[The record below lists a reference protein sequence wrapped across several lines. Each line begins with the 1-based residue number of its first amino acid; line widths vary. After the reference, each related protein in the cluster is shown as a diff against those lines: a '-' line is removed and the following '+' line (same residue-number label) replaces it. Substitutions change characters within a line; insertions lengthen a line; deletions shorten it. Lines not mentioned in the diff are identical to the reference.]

1 MPIQSSL
8 LNRLSFCLFLI
19 SIAAASIAAQVPQ
32 PSPTPTVPKAVV
44 KGRVVYDDTNDPVRR
59 SRINLVQLVND
70 RSNLTSATDRDGRFE
85 IREVP
90 AGVYFVLLESPG
102 IISPISFLR
111 GNSDNIGQPE
121 AFDIKALRE
130 YCTEIPVDGT
140 NTVNVTVRARRGG
153 AISGKVTYSDGA
165 PAVNAVISMYKR
177 SGKERTRILNGIS
190 IAGMSALNTDDRGRY
205 RISGLPPGDY
215 FVAAAEKNTSPN
227 RSRAGYDPFSDILS
241 DSLTATYYGNG
252 AKLSDALP
260 IEMSLGSEINDV
272 DIVLPDS
279 TPHTIT
285 GTVTAKSDG
294 RPLAGASITIKNK
307 EQADWLSRD
316 PQKVTS
322 DSDGRWS
329 FDGIPDGTYVLEA
342 DAPYETDGALVTSD
356 DEAAE
361 QKRLPRKP
369 RVLPKQVD
377 VTVGGSDVAG
387 LSIELIDGASV
398 SGTIEIPGGQTD
410 RGYVVVRYAY
420 ESGSA
425 DPRNNNTPAMDGKF
439 TIDQLKPGKI
449 YLTADANTYGA
460 MNEIKYYV
468 KSITLNGNDLM
479 QNPLTVEAGQTITNV
494 KIVLASDRARAKIQ
508 LVDDAGKPLPAKAL
522 AVIPVDQSRR
532 SFESQT
538 ATGVTDVDGIFPFSG
553 APGDYLVI
561 AAGKDDPWPPG
572 TEAVRAALTAANRIN
587 LKPGDNKTLTITVR

>member
-1 MPIQSSL
+1 MPIQSPL

-59 SRINLVQLVND
+59 SRVNLVQLVND

-111 GNSDNIGQPE
+111 GNSDNVGRPE
-121 AFDIKALRE
+121 AFDIKSLRE

-153 AISGKVTYSDGA
+153 AISGRVTYSDGA

-177 SGKERTRILNGIS
+177 SGNERTRILNGIS

-241 DSLTATYYGNG
+241 DALTASYYGNSG
-252 AKLSDALP
+252 KLSDALP
-260 IEMSLGSEINDV
+260 IEMSLGSEINDI

-279 TPHTIT
+279 TPHTIA

-294 RPLAGASITIKNK
+294 RPLPGSSITIKNK
-307 EQADWLSRD
+307 EQSDWLSRD
-316 PQKVTS
+316 PLKVTS

-361 QKRLPRKP
+361 QRRLPRKR
-369 RVLPKQVD
+369 RVLPRQVD

-398 SGTIEIPGGQTD
+398 SGTIEMPGAQTD
-410 RGYVVVRYAY
+410 RDYVVVRYAY
-420 ESGSA
+420 ESGTA
-425 DPRNNNTPAMDGKF
+425 DSRNNNTTAMDGKF
-439 TIDQLKPGKI
+439 TIEQLKPGKI
-449 YLTADANTYGA
+449 YLTADANMYGA
-460 MNEIKYYV
+460 MNENQYYV
-468 KSITLNGNDLM
+468 KSITLNGTDLM
-479 QNPLTVEAGQTITNV
+479 QNPLTVEAGQTIANV

-508 LVDDAGKPLPAKAL
+508 LVNDAGKPLPAKAL
-522 AVIPVDQSRR
+522 AVIPVDQSKR
-532 SFESQT
+532 SFESQQ
-538 ATGVTDVDGIFPFSG
+538 ATGVTDVDGLFPFSG

-561 AAGKDDPWPPG
+561 VAGKDDPWPPG
-572 TEAVRAALTAANRIN
+572 TEAVRAALTAANRVS

>member
-1 MPIQSSL
+1 M
-8 LNRLSFCLFLI
+8 
-19 SIAAASIAAQVPQ
+19 
-32 PSPTPTVPKAVV
+32 
-44 KGRVVYDDTNDPVRR
+44 
-59 SRINLVQLVND
+59 
-70 RSNLTSATDRDGRFE
+70 
-85 IREVP
+85 
-90 AGVYFVLLESPG
+90 
-102 IISPISFLR
+102 
-111 GNSDNIGQPE
+111 
-121 AFDIKALRE
+121 
-130 YCTEIPVDGT
+130 
-140 NTVNVTVRARRGG
+140 
-153 AISGKVTYSDGA
+153 TYSDGA

-177 SGKERTRILNGIS
+177 TGKERTRILNGIS

-241 DSLTATYYGNG
+241 DALTATYYGNG

-260 IEMSLGSEINDV
+260 IEMSFGSEINDI

-279 TPHTIT
+279 TPHTIA

-294 RPLAGASITIKNK
+294 RALPGASITIKNK

-322 DSDGRWS
+322 DSDGRWF

-361 QKRLPRKP
+361 QKRLPRKR

-377 VTVGGSDVAG
+377 VTVGGSDVSG

-398 SGTIEIPGGQTD
+398 SGTIEIPGAQTD
-410 RGYVVVRYAY
+410 HAYVVVRYAY
-420 ESGSA
+420 DSGAA
-425 DPRNNNTPAMDGKF
+425 DSRNNNTPAMDGKF
-439 TIDQLKPGKI
+439 TIEQLKPGKI
-449 YLTADANTYGA
+449 YLTADANMYGA
-460 MNEIKYYV
+460 MNENQYYV
-468 KSITLNGNDLM
+468 KSITLNGTDLM

-522 AVIPVDQSRR
+522 AVIPVDQSKR
-532 SFESQT
+532 SFESQQ

-561 AAGKDDPWPPG
+561 VAGKDDPWPPS
-572 TEAVRAALTAANRIN
+572 TEALRAALTAGNRIN

>member
-1 MPIQSSL
+1 MPIQSPL

-59 SRINLVQLVND
+59 SRVNLVQLVND

-111 GNSDNIGQPE
+111 GNSDNVGRPE
-121 AFDIKALRE
+121 AFDIKSLRE

-140 NTVNVTVRARRGG
+140 STVNVTVRARRGG
-153 AISGKVTYSDGA
+153 AISGRVTYSDGA

-177 SGKERTRILNGIS
+177 TGNERTRILNGIS

-227 RSRAGYDPFSDILS
+227 RSRASYDPFSDILS
-241 DSLTATYYGNG
+241 DALTATYYGNS

-294 RPLAGASITIKNK
+294 RPLPGASITIKNK
-307 EQADWLSRD
+307 EQSDWLSRD
-316 PQKVTS
+316 PLKVTS
-322 DSDGRWS
+322 DSDG
-329 FDGIPDGTYVLEA
+329 
-342 DAPYETDGALVTSD
+342 
-356 DEAAE
+356 
-361 QKRLPRKP
+361 
-369 RVLPKQVD
+369 
-377 VTVGGSDVAG
+377 
-387 LSIELIDGASV
+387 
-398 SGTIEIPGGQTD
+398 
-410 RGYVVVRYAY
+410 
-420 ESGSA
+420 
-425 DPRNNNTPAMDGKF
+425 
-439 TIDQLKPGKI
+439 
-449 YLTADANTYGA
+449 
-460 MNEIKYYV
+460 
-468 KSITLNGNDLM
+468 
-479 QNPLTVEAGQTITNV
+479 
-494 KIVLASDRARAKIQ
+494 
-508 LVDDAGKPLPAKAL
+508 
-522 AVIPVDQSRR
+522 
-532 SFESQT
+532 
-538 ATGVTDVDGIFPFSG
+538 
-553 APGDYLVI
+553 
-561 AAGKDDPWPPG
+561 
-572 TEAVRAALTAANRIN
+572 
-587 LKPGDNKTLTITVR
+587 